1 MFRFTLQGRI
11 GRIEELKNNTLRIS
25 LAADRIVEGQSDT
38 WTKTEWLG
46 AVSFDQ
52 ALNTKM
58 LTELEK
64 GQSVTLEGR
73 IVPRMRE
80 RDGRKLYDQ
89 TFEITGFQRGA
100 KAKANGKTKAAPE
113 PAEASA

>member
-11 GRIEELKNNTLRIS
+11 GRIEELKHNTLRLS
-25 LAADRIVEGQSDT
+25 VAADRIVEGPNDT

-46 AVSFDQ
+46 AVSFDP
-52 ALNTKM
+52 ALNTQM

-80 RDGRKLYDQ
+80 RDGKKLYDH
-89 TFEITGFQRGA
+89 TLEITRFQLHSKPKAPA
-100 KAKANGKTKAAPE
+100 KAKPA
-113 PAEASA
+113 PAEAAA